1 MSHLPL
7 LKLNNEM
14 VDITV
19 PMMSPEEADKWLVNA
34 KLTLT
39 QWKKEFADKSEKWS
53 RLGSLSEADKKVQV
67 QAE

>member
-14 VDITV
+14 VDIAV
-19 PMMSPEEADKWLVNA
+19 PMMSPEEADKWLINA
-34 KLTLT
+34 KLTQA
-39 QWKKEFADKSEKWS
+39 QWKREFADKSEKWS
-53 RLGSLSEADKKVQV
+53 RLGNLSEADKKVMV